1 MSEQTDGQKH
11 TLPITRG
18 RASAGVTWAALNR
31 QSPGPHS
38 PLLPAWSPLP
48 PSVPPPDSPAWCR
61 WGASFSSLCMLNQ
74 IWGWGRWRNEDTPP
88 SLRLVPSS
96 GGRDSGGE
104 KAGSWTAEIKALSAP
119 GRARG
124 RAGSRQWASLCL
136 SNWQL
141 ASHGINDSLDRGKG
155 GGSELGV
162 RVMAWAVQEGGGRKG
177 LQVHQAGS
185 PDQPASLRGWG

>member
-1 MSEQTDGQKH
+1 MGCSEQAKPRPTQ
-11 TLPITRG
+11 P
-18 RASAGVTWAALNR
+18 
-31 QSPGPHS
+31 
-38 PLLPAWSPLP
+38 P
-48 PSVPPPDSPAWCR
+48 PSRMVPSPSLSSSTRFTCLDLPQNHGGGLE